1 MIKTHDEYT
10 RRLSGSSVVS
20 GNLKSIGDNTDFSR
34 FGLGSAGY
42 RY

>member
-10 RRLSGSSVVS
+10 RRLSSSSVVS
-20 GNLKSIGDNTDFSR
+20 GNLKSGGYDADFSR
-34 FGLGSAGY
+34 FGLGSADY